1 MATTI
6 EQIRESKKNIITIV
20 QEKIDLSGDYN
31 FRQIA
36 KLREHKREEL
46 QPCDDE
52 TVNPNQNKKSL
63 SMKIY
68 LFIKKAQA
76 AWKTIAKK

>member
-31 FRQIA
+31 LD
-36 KLREHKREEL
+36 KL
-46 QPCDDE
+46 
-52 TVNPNQNKKSL
+52 QN
-63 SMKIY
+63 
-68 LFIKKAQA
+68 
-76 AWKTIAKK
+76 